1 MYLRNYS
8 FPISIICNVDGI
20 GASLFFENPTNWF
33 YQYCYIFVLSVFNM
47 VHISNSISTVNKKD
61 FGGAAIF
68 FSFSCSFHVSFF
80 KISQII
86 ACVSFESAVPLVIT
100 FTGFYRI
107 VTPPNARPVKCFLIF
122 NLL

>member
-47 VHISNSISTVNKKD
+47 VHVSNSISTVNKKD

-68 FSFSCSFHVSFF
+68 FFVLMFLSCFF
-80 KISQII
+80 FQ
-86 ACVSFESAVPLVIT
+86 
-100 FTGFYRI
+100 
-107 VTPPNARPVKCFLIF
+107 N
-122 NLL
+122 